1 MRSQQTPTPPQRHL
15 GIVRV
20 ALAGLLWWTGLV
32 LSPTAAA
39 GTTPGERLEIADAAG
54 KPVLVLTRDADHV
67 AVSDGAGTPLL
78 LGKRSAPG
86 RTDYRGPD
94 GTPFAT
100 AKGDP
105 DVFKLTA
112 PDGRLLRKV
121 KRDEDRIKI
130 ADNAENAGAAVL
142 RRRGAD
148 KWELEIDKESLGKV
162 KDDPEPAGA
171 GLKVKDKAG
180 ETRYRLANTPLTPLP
195 LVLLI
200 PDLPAGEAQAVMA
213 EGWLRG
219 W

>member
-1 MRSQQTPTPPQRHL
+1 MRSHQPPTRPRSHL
-15 GIVRV
+15 DIFNI
-20 ALAGLLWWTGLV
+20 ALAGLLFWTGLA
-32 LSPTAAA
+32 LSSTAAVGA
-39 GTTPGERLEIADAAG
+39 PTGERLEIADAAG
-54 KPVLVLTRDADHV
+54 KPVLVLTRDADQV
-67 AVSDGAGTPLL
+67 AVADGAGNPLL
-78 LGKRSAPG
+78 LGARKAPG
-86 RTDYRGPD
+86 RTDYRLPD
-94 GTPFAT
+94 GTPFAR

-112 PDGRLLRKV
+112 PDGHLLRKV

-148 KWELEIDKESLGKV
+148 KWELEIDKDAAGKV
-162 KDDPEPAGA
+162 KDYPDGAGT
-171 GLKVKDKAG
+171 GLKVKDRAG
-180 ETRYRLANTPLTPLP
+180 ETRYRLANTALTPVP

-200 PDLPAGEAQAVMA
+200 PDLPAGEARAVMA